1 MLGAV
6 LAVAMVAAALTF
18 GSGLQTLIS
27 HPALYG
33 WNWTYL
39 LNASNNVPPQ
49 ALALLDRDR
58 DVAAWTGADHNDVE
72 IDGQQVPVLFAD
84 SHATLTPPILAGH
97 AVTQKNQIVLGVA
110 TLAQLHKHIGATVV
124 LSYRQAQD
132 APLYIPPTRLVIVG
146 TATMPAVGSSGI
158 FADHTSMGTGALAST
173 GIEPAAYQQAQL
185 NPDPT
190 LNGPNMVFVKLRSG
204 VSPTAALAGLQR
216 IANDG
221 DRAFAAV
228 PDGGGGGYSVAVLGV
243 QRPAEIVNYHSMGVT
258 PVILATGLAAGAL
271 AALALTLAASVRR
284 RRHDLALLKTLGF
297 TQRQLASAVAW
308 QASVTAVIGVVIGV
322 PAGVALGRQLWD
334 LFARAIY
341 AVPEPTVPGRPVL
354 LIVLGTL
361 VLANIA
367 AAIPGRTAARIP
379 AAGLLRAR

>member
-49 ALALLDRDR
+49 ALALLNRDR

-84 SHATLTPPILAGH
+84 SHATLAPPILAGH

-110 TLAQLHKHIGATVV
+110 TLAHLHKHIGATIVV
-124 LSYRQAQD
+124 SSGQAQD

-158 FADHTSMGTGALAST
+158 FADHTSMGTGALVST
-173 GIEPAAYQQAQL
+173 GIEPTAYQQAQL
-185 NPDPT
+185 NHDST

-204 VSPTAALAGLQR
+204 VSLTAGLAGLQR
-216 IANDG
+216 IAEDAN
-221 DRAFAAV
+221 RAFAAV
-228 PDGGGGGYSVAVLGV
+228 PNGGGGGYSVAVLGV
-243 QRPAEIVNYHSMGVT
+243 QRPAEIVNYRGMGAT
-258 PVILATGLAAGAL
+258 PVILAAGLAAGAL

-284 RRHDLALLKTLGF
+284 RRHELALLKTLGF
-297 TQRQLASAVAW
+297 TQRQLAGAVAW
-308 QASVTAVIGVVIGV
+308 QASVAAVIGVVIGV

-341 AVPEPTVPGRPVL
+341 AVPEPTVPVWPVI
-354 LIVLGTL
+354 LIVLGAL

-367 AAIPGRTAARIP
+367 AVIPGRIAARTP
-379 AAGLLRAR
+379 AAGLLRAQ